1 MPGRFVAASIILN
14 LMAAS
19 VSLGAAGNQKGA
31 QPSAQAKE
39 EHAPPITILSI
50 IPAQGEPEIGVTLY
64 GSGFTEKT
72 TAFLGN
78 TAVKTEVLGPKQLTF
93 DIPKLPPGL
102 YALFLKREDGTTSR
116 TYNFALL
123 PPKPVVYALSP
134 DTMYACST
142 DRDREVVVSGRNFQ
156 ERSQLLFD
164 GAAIRGNF
172 LSPASFSFKVPRA
185 GSGLHQVQVKNSEDA
200 ISGSQG
206 LFIDSRPEIDS
217 VTVSEENVNYYYLA
231 IGGRN
236 FSQDS
241 TLVVTEDRFQDQAG
255 IQQPD
260 FDVRRLRSG
269 SSSAIDREKVVFVN
283 CSQLMYQ
290 RYPYSTTLKSF
301 KVQVVNPGGEE
312 SAVVQVSA
320 P

>member
-1 MPGRFVAASIILN
+1 MPLRFVAAWIIVN
-14 LMAAS
+14 LMAVS

-31 QPSAQAKE
+31 QAQAKE
-39 EHAPPITILSI
+39 EPAPPITILSI

-64 GSGFTEKT
+64 GTGFTEKT

-78 TAVKTEVLGPKQLTF
+78 TQVQTQVLGPKQLTF

-142 DRDREVVVSGRNFQ
+142 DREREVVISGRNFQ
-156 ERSQLLFD
+156 ERSQVLFD
-164 GAAIRGNF
+164 GAAIRGSF
-172 LSPASFSFKVPRA
+172 LSSASISFKVPRA

-200 ISGSQG
+200 VSGSQG

-217 VTVSEENVNYYYLA
+217 VTIGEENVNFYYLV

-236 FSQDS
+236 FIQDS
-241 TLVVTEDRFQDQAG
+241 TLVITEDRFQDQAG

-283 CSQLMYQ
+283 CSQLTYQ
-290 RYPYSTTLKSF
+290 RYPYSTTVKSF

-312 SAVVQVSA
+312 SAVIQVSA